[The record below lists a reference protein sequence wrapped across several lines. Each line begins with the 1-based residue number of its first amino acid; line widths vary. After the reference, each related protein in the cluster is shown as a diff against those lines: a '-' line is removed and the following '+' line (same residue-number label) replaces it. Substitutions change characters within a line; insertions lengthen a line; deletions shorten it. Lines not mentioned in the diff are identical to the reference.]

1 MYECLVCHGE
11 RAVVL
16 GDVCESCR
24 PHYDAWYASLVTA
37 CKRLARREA
46 YDARVE
52 ADIREA
58 RRMNA
63 RRMNNV
69 R

>member
-11 RAVVL
+11 RAAFL

-24 PHYDAWYASLVTA
+24 PHYDSWWAMLAAA
-37 CKRLARREA
+37 CKRAARREA

-52 ADIREA
+52 AEIQAIRE
-58 RRMNA
+58 RKG
-63 RRMNNV
+63 V
-69 R
+69 